1 MKALVKALS
10 IAVSVSFTLPAL
22 ALDPIKPPAPPLL
35 EKLQA
40 EGAKLHNSFS
50 VSEHLNG
57 FAMTIGSDQ
66 VIVYATKDGKLLFNG
81 ALMDNNS
88 KDLTSGFEK
97 KYLPKPDLSDAL
109 GKLESSS
116 GFSTHDEQ
124 ATKTLYVLH
133 DPNCPYCKKAFN
145 QIQLAS
151 SKPGIKVKWIPVAAL
166 GKSSA
171 EKSAAMLA
179 SDDPVQL
186 QIDFDNGYLPSQSE
200 LKEGTK
206 HMQSVIDNTKLLKL
220 IGATGTPAFV
230 LADTAKGE
238 TLDVIYGYHPA
249 KIERTWP

>member
-1 MKALVKALS
+1 MKALAKALTMAAG
-10 IAVSVSFTLPAL
+10 IAITLPAL
-22 ALDPIKPPAPPLL
+22 ASDPIKPPAPPLL

-40 EGAKLHNSFS
+40 EGAKLHNSFY

-88 KDLTSGFEK
+88 KDLTSDFEK
-97 KYLPKPDLSDAL
+97 KYLPKPDFSDSL
-109 GKLESSS
+109 GKLENSS
-116 GFSTHDEQ
+116 GFTTHDEQ

-151 SKPGIKVKWIPVAAL
+151 SRPGIKVKWIPVAAL

-179 SDDPVQL
+179 SDNPVQL
-186 QIDFDNGYLPSQSE
+186 QRDFDNGYLPSKSE
-200 LKEGTK
+200 LNEGAK
-206 HMQSVIDNTKLLKL
+206 HIQSVIDNTKLLKL

-249 KIERTWP
+249 KIERIWP

>member
-1 MKALVKALS
+1 MKALAKAI
-10 IAVSVSFTLPAL
+10 IAASVSFTLPVL
-22 ALDPIKPPAPPLL
+22 ALDPIKPPLPPLI

-40 EGAKLHNSFS
+40 EGAKLHESFP

-57 FAMTIGSDQ
+57 FAMTIGSDP

-97 KYLPKPDLSDAL
+97 KYLPKPDFSDAL
-109 GKLESSS
+109 SKLESSS
-116 GFSTHDEQ
+116 GFSTHDKD

-145 QIQLAS
+145 QIQLANS
-151 SKPGIKVKWIPVAAL
+151 RPGIKVKWIPVAAL
-166 GKSSA
+166 GQSSA

-179 SDDPVQL
+179 SDNPVQL
-186 QIDFDNGYLPSQSE
+186 QRDFDNGYLPPKNESI
-200 LKEGTK
+200 K

-230 LADTAKGE
+230 LADTVKGE

-249 KIERTWP
+249 KIERIWP